1 MLMQSKK
8 RLLSKRSEKIESS
21 GIRKVFDLAAKN
33 KGEYINLSI
42 GQPHFKTPLKLKNA
56 AKKAIDE
63 DCNSYTPTMGIPD
76 LRREIAAEIGKTRQI
91 KTNQNNVIVTS
102 GTSGAIFLLFSS
114 IFDPGD
120 EVILPDPYFVLYRQ
134 ALNFLGVKTK
144 LLDTYPNFHI
154 DSRKLEKI
162 ISPKTKAIILNSPNN
177 PTGAVYSEK
186 EIRAVVRIAKLHD
199 LLIIS
204 DEIYS
209 AFDYD
214 KKFFS
219 PLSIYPKTVLLGGF
233 SKSHAIPGWRI
244 GYAYGPLEII
254 EAMNKFQQY
263 TFVCAPSFAQ
273 HALLGQAGL
282 LPEKEIKNY
291 KKKRDFVCASLKDFY
306 ELNMPEGAFYAFIKI
321 PAGQQ
326 DFMEKLLKYKLLAVP
341 GGVFSKRND
350 YFRISFAASDEE
362 LRKGMDILR
371 RVSTNY

>member
-33 KGEYINLSI
+33 KGEYVNLSI
-42 GQPHFKTPLKLKNA
+42 GQPHFKTPRLLKIA
-56 AKKAIDE
+56 AKKAIHGDF
-63 DCNSYTPTMGIPD
+63 NAYAPTMGLPK
-76 LRREIAAEIGKTRQI
+76 LRQEIATEIGKTRNV
-91 KTNQNNVIVTS
+91 KTDQNKAIVTS

-120 EVILPDPYFVLYRQ
+120 EVILPDPYFVLYGQ
-134 ALNFLGVKTK
+134 VLNFLGVKIK
-144 LLDTYPNFHI
+144 PLDTYPDFHI
-154 DSRKLEKI
+154 DAKKLEKL

-186 EIRAVVRIAKLHD
+186 EIRAVVRIAKLYE

-219 PLSIYPKTVLLGGF
+219 PFSIYSKTVLLGGF

-273 HALLGQAGL
+273 YALLGQAGL
-282 LPEKEIKNY
+282 LPEKEIENY
-291 KKKRDFVCASLKDFY
+291 KKKRDFVYASLKDLY
-306 ELNMPEGAFYAFIKI
+306 ELNMPEGAFYAFVKI
-321 PAGQQ
+321 PRGQNN
-326 DFMEKLLKYKLLAVP
+326 FMEKLLSHKLLAVP

-362 LRKGMDILR
+362 LKKGVEILR
-371 RVSTNY
+371 KVIE